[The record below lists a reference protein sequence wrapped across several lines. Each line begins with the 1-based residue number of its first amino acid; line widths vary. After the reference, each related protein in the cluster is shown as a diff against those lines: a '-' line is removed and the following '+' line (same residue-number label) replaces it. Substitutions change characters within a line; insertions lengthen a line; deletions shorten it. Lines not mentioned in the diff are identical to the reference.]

1 MFSQTFIVLFIDNIA
16 TFLGQVA
23 LILMKKTTN
32 DASKGHGLKWLCGLM
47 LVIVSS
53 LVHVAVL
60 PYADLV
66 LLSSSSATAIIF
78 GIVLSVYMLGE
89 KFDMKHDLPGVLLTC
104 TGCILTVMNAN
115 TVEQN
120 YTLDELKNLLLTPKA
135 ALYIFLTFLNIAASM
150 VCIFK
155 LE

>member
-23 LILMKKTTN
+23 LILMKKTP
-32 DASKGHGLKWLCGLM
+32 DSESKGHGLKWLCGLM

-78 GIVLSVYMLGE
+78 GIILSVYILGE
-89 KFDMKHDLPGVLLTC
+89 KFDMKYDLPGVLLTC

-120 YTLDELKNLLLTPKA
+120 YTLDELKTLLLTPKA
-135 ALYIFLTFLNIAASM
+135 TLYILLTFLNIAASM